1 MPEETPEN
9 APAGDRPVPMPTFGE
24 NLRREREMRGVTLE
38 EISESTKI
46 STRLLKAIET
56 EQFSELPG
64 GIFTR
69 NFIRAYA
76 QYLGL
81 DEEHALAEYKRAAGS
96 PSDNDL
102 TRLAP
107 NKTLTSMT
115 GPRGRLVPWVVIAVL
130 LGSGYAVYRYSH
142 RTITIPPVVQQAQQQ
157 TTAAPSTPSAP
168 ASSPASTSAS
178 NPSAA
183 NPGAPGTPGN
193 SPAQSAQQ
201 TTPRSSAAGTNPTT
215 AAGAAP
221 GAANAAASAPELGE
235 GDLVLQVS
243 TTEQVWLAVAAD
255 GKTLWQHLMPAN
267 STRLFRARDSFDV
280 TTGNAEGTSLTL
292 NGQAQK
298 PLGREGE
305 FKRVHLTRDG
315 LQAQAPSRRA
325 P

>member
-1 MPEETPEN
+1 M
-9 APAGDRPVPMPTFGE
+9 ATFGE

-46 STRLLKAIET
+46 STRLLNALET
-56 EQFSELPG
+56 DRFSELPG

-81 DEEHALAEYKRAAGS
+81 DEEHALSEFKRAAGS

-107 NKTLTSMT
+107 NSTLSSMS
-115 GPRGRLVPWVVIAVL
+115 GHRGRALPWLVIAVL

-142 RTITIPPVVQQAQQQ
+142 RALEIP
-157 TTAAPSTPSAP
+157 AAPAATAQTANPQTANSQTANAP
-168 ASSPASTSAS
+168 ATSSPPAEVTSPGS
-178 NPSAA
+178 NPVAG
-183 NPGAPGTPGN
+183 NPGGN
-193 SPAQSAQQ
+193 
-201 TTPRSSAAGTNPTT
+201 AAGTPDDS
-215 AAGAAP
+215 AGQPAAP
-221 GAANAAASAPELGE
+221 AADSGSANPNPAASSGATPPANTSATATEPELGE

-243 TTEQVWLAVAAD
+243 SSEDSWIAVAAD
-255 GKTLWQHLMPAN
+255 GKTLWQHTLPAN
-267 STRLFRARDSFDV
+267 SKRVFRAKDFFDI
-280 TTGNAEGTSLTL
+280 TTGNAQGTSLTL

-305 FKRVHLTRDG
+305 FKRVHLTRDN
-315 LQAQAPSRRA
+315 LQAQAPTQ
-325 P
+325 PGP